1 MSNNQ
6 CVPEGNPCQPIF
18 HAASNVPHAGHTQP
32 GYAPLSQSVL
42 DQIRGYV
49 SNATPI
55 FILPSSCPQFGTQH
69 QQPVGTLSQGGVPQ
83 PTVQS
88 TAFNYPPS
96 IYCPPPSY
104 YPYPIPLPV
113 YEPSA
118 GQACG
123 KGRLS
128 SCGCCQRKHGCGEAN
143 IHPWSSC
150 CCSVNLEEHRCT
162 ATADDTICSQR
173 NCPASI
179 SLQALASQFLSLPGI
194 ISCAATR
201 LILRKVP
208 GSNITSTM
216 EDTMNKAQ
224 RSISVLTKD
233 QLLAESRNAQ
243 QLTALINLHMTTNVP
258 ANIIPLLT
266 LLQLKVNVLKAQVEA
281 LINKKVMECQGYG
294 FEVRFRLLGPPT
306 LDPVP
311 PLSVALLPYY
321 SAPSFLRSS
330 YAKRTPL
337 TRPSP
342 RATSLQNRRCFLPAW
357 LACRPSRSQKHN

>member
-1 MSNNQ
+1 M
-6 CVPEGNPCQPIF
+6 F
-18 HAASNVPHAGHTQP
+18 HTASNVPPAGHTPP
-32 GYAPLSQSVL
+32 GYAPLSQNVI
-42 DQIRGYV
+42 DQIRGYS

-55 FILPSSCPQFGTQH
+55 FILPSSCPQSGTQH

-83 PTVQS
+83 PTGQS

-96 IYCPPPSY
+96 IYCPPPSF

-118 GQACG
+118 GQACS
-123 KGRLS
+123 KGRLP
-128 SCGCCQRKHGCGEAN
+128 SCGCCQRKQGCGEAS

-194 ISCAATR
+194 TSCAATR

-233 QLLAESRNAQ
+233 QLLAESRSAQ
-243 QLTALINLHMTTNVP
+243 QLTALINLHMTTNLP

-281 LINKKVMECQGYG
+281 LITKKVMECQGYG

-306 LDPVP
+306 LDPLP

-321 SAPSFLRSS
+321 SSSSFSMLLARQKKPAYSSQPARYFAAKSSLLLARVPRVYAAVQPETQLR
-330 YAKRTPL
+330 
-337 TRPSP
+337 
-342 RATSLQNRRCFLPAW
+342 
-357 LACRPSRSQKHN
+357 